1 MSPALVLLMLAAEP
15 AKAAAPAP
23 PDKPRLFVST
33 LSAQGVEPELARA
46 MTDAVV
52 DALATRKLFDVVST
66 KDLETLLGA
75 ERQRQLLGVCET
87 DPTACSQGAADAV
100 TARFVLSGQ
109 LSKLGTVYQLSLQ
122 MVDTRLGQP
131 VGRSLRLSDDIAKLG
146 KLVPYAAAEATG
158 SPLPPPPSRVVPII
172 LISAG
177 GGTFLAGAVL
187 GMLALSRQAVVN
199 DELCPTGADPLR
211 RCEGVSL
218 RPRDYYV
225 QQDRDIGFQKTAS
238 LLLLLGGATLAV
250 LGIVLW
256 PPADTQGVRVSLIP
270 SLGGLALAGVW

>member
-15 AKAAAPAP
+15 APPSPP

-87 DPTACSQGAADAV
+87 DPTACSQGAADAI

-122 MVDTRLGQP
+122 MVDTQLGHP

-158 SPLPPPPSRVVPII
+158 SPLPPPPSKVLPII
-172 LISAG
+172 LITAG
-177 GGTFLAGAVL
+177 SGTFLAGAVL

-199 DELCPTGADPLR
+199 DELCPSGVSDFT
-211 RCEGVSL
+211 RCGGVSL

-225 QQDRDIGFQKTAS
+225 QQDRDIGLQKTAS
-238 LLLLLGGATLAV
+238 LFLLLGGATLAV

-270 SLGGLALAGVW
+270 SLSGLSLAGAW

>member
-1 MSPALVLLMLAAEP
+1 MSPALVLLLLAAEP
-15 AKAAAPAP
+15 AKPAA
-23 PDKPRLFVST
+23 PDKPRLFVAT

-52 DALATRKLFDVVST
+52 DALATRGLFEVVST

-122 MVDTRLGQP
+122 MVDTQLGQP
-131 VGRSLRLSDDIAKLG
+131 VGRSLRLSDDLAKLG

-158 SPLPPPPSRVVPII
+158 SPLPPPPSKVVPIV

-199 DELCPTGADPLR
+199 DELCPTGVTDFG
-211 RCEGVSL
+211 RCGGVSL
-218 RPRDYYV
+218 RPREYYV
-225 QQDRDIGFQKTAS
+225 QQDRDIGLQKTVS
-238 LLLLLGGATLAV
+238 LVLLLGGATLAV

-270 SLGGLALAGVW
+270 SLGGVSLAGAW

>member
-1 MSPALVLLMLAAEP
+1 MSPALMLVLLAAEP
-15 AKAAAPAP
+15 AKPAQP
-23 PDKPRLFVST
+23 AKPRLFVAT

-52 DALATRKLFDVVST
+52 DALATRGLFDVVAT

-75 ERQRQLLGVCET
+75 ERQKQLLGVCET
-87 DPTACSQGAADAV
+87 DPTACSQGAADAI

-122 MVDTRLGQP
+122 MVDTQLNQP
-131 VGRSLRLSDDIAKLG
+131 VGRTLRLSDDIAKLG

-158 SPLPPPPSRVVPII
+158 SPLPPPPSKVVPII
-172 LISAG
+172 LITAG
-177 GGTFLAGAVL
+177 SGTFLAGAVL

-199 DELCPTGADPLR
+199 DELCPTGVSDFS
-211 RCEGVSL
+211 RCGGVSL
-218 RPRDYYV
+218 RPREYYV
-225 QQDRDIGFQKTAS
+225 QQDRDIGIQKTVS
-238 LLLLLGGATLAV
+238 LMLLLGGATLAV

-256 PPADTQGVRVSLIP
+256 PPADTQGVRVSLLP
-270 SLGGLALAGVW
+270 SLGGLSLAGAW